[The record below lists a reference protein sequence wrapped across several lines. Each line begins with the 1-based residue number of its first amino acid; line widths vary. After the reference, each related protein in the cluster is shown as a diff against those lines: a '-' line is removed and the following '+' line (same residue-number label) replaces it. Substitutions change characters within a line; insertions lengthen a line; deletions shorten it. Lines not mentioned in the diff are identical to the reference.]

1 MIDGFDILSDCKKYW
16 ISDDERIQFVIYF
29 NQQQRMSLFLLFYT
43 FQFTLFVRR
52 DEKVNLMGQN
62 VLIYV

>member
-52 DEKVNLMGQN
+52 DATVNLMGQN

>member
-52 DEKVNLMGQN
+52 DAKVNLMGQN